1 MIAMAV
7 PKRYFHDRS
16 VLILLTL
23 NVFLTLLAAVW
34 IMLRLSAGH
43 GTYITRFR
51 PSLGISAY
59 QPGGVIDLLS
69 FIVFVFLVCGIHLFL
84 SMRMYHIHR
93 QLAVVILALGI
104 LLLVL
109 AIVVSNALLVLR

>member
-1 MIAMAV
+1 MTMTA

-16 VLILLTL
+16 VLVLVTL
-23 NVFLTLLAAVW
+23 NIFLTLLAAVW
-34 IMLRLSAGH
+34 IVLRLSAGH
-43 GTYITRFR
+43 GTFIARFR
-51 PSLGISAY
+51 PSIGISTY
-59 QPGGVIDLLS
+59 QPGGVLDLLS
-69 FIVFVFLVCGIHLFL
+69 FIVFVFLVCGIHMFL
-84 SMRMYHIHR
+84 SMRTYHIHR